1 MPSFNHGA
9 AHVFN
14 PLTTP
19 STNGAIPDAFWRRP
33 GVVRS
38 EHSSHAVAALGPKAE
53 TICANHNTTGCWTAD
68 SPISRVIH
76 NGGYILSLG
85 VDHNSSTAYHAA
97 EISVPC
103 GCIDPFGYPKKV
115 LINGTVSDVPGLAF
129 RNGPCPASPRKLNTA
144 LKNRQTHGKI
154 GNADST
160 LVKAI
165 DLWNARR
172 RHLKNLC
179 PTCPVKPRHP
189 NE

>member
-1 MPSFNHGA
+1 
-9 AHVFN
+9 
-14 PLTTP
+14 
-19 STNGAIPDAFWRRP
+19 
-33 GVVRS
+33 VRS
-38 EHSSHAVAALGPKAE
+38 VHPSHAIAALGPKAE
-53 TICANHNTTGCWTAD
+53 YICADHLVTGVWTAD
-68 SPISRVIH
+68 SPISRLIH

-103 GCIDPFGYPKKV
+103 GCIDPFGNTGRV
-115 LINGTVSDVPGLAF
+115 LINGTVREVPGLAF
-129 RNGPCPASPRKLNTA
+129 RNGPCLSSPLQLNTA

-165 DLWNARR
+165 DLWHARR

-179 PTCPVKPRHP
+179 PTCPVKPRYAHKQ
-189 NE
+189 